1 MKLNSQA
8 MTLLS
13 LVAGLCHSQSV
24 YKSALRAAPLKVT
37 VFQTASQTVPPAQS
51 PATAAASEELKAV
64 LAKMNQSAANFKSL
78 QADFEWETFDK
89 LIKETD
95 VQRGQAYFRRKG
107 NDLEALFNFNAA
119 SGGKESLSKQALYKD
134 GKISL
139 YEPRINRITE
149 REVGKNKSDVDA
161 FMSLGL
167 GGRGDDLAASFAV
180 TWQGWETVEGV
191 KTAKLEVTGKSPS
204 IQKVFSKAVLWIDP
218 ERDIAVKQ
226 QFFQSSGDYRLT
238 RYHNIK
244 FNDKVPESVFRL
256 KTTGTPEIVHL
267 HGD

>member
-1 MKLNSQA
+1 MKWNSQA
-8 MTLLS
+8 MTLLL
-13 LVAGLCHSQSV
+13 LVAGFSHSQSV
-24 YKSALRAAPLKVT
+24 SKPAQAAPAKPMVT
-37 VFQTASQTVPPAQS
+37 QAAPSGQGANAAPA
-51 PATAAASEELKAV
+51 EELSSV
-64 LAKMNQSAANFKSL
+64 LAQMNQGAGKFQSL

-89 LIKETD
+89 LIKETE
-95 VQRGQAYFRRKG
+95 VQKGQAYFRRKG
-107 NDLEALFNFNAA
+107 KDLEALFSFNAA

-139 YEPRINRITE
+139 YEPKINRITE

-218 ERDIAVKQ
+218 ERDIALKQ
-226 QFFQSSGDYRLT
+226 QFFQTSGDYRLT

-244 FNDKVPESVFRL
+244 FNDKVSDKVFRL
-256 KTTGTPEIVHL
+256 KTTGTPEIVRL

>member
-1 MKLNSQA
+1 
-8 MTLLS
+8 MTLLL
-13 LVAGLCHSQSV
+13 LVAGFSHSQSV
-24 YKSALRAAPLKVT
+24 PKSDQAAPAKAT
-37 VFQTASQTVPPAQS
+37 VSQAAPSGQ
-51 PATAAASEELKAV
+51 AASATPADELKAV
-64 LAKMNQSAANFKSL
+64 LAQMNQGAANFKSF

-89 LIKETD
+89 LIKETE
-95 VQRGQAYFRRKG
+95 VQKGQAYFRRKG
-107 NDLEALFNFNAA
+107 NDLQALFNFNAA
-119 SGGKESLSKQALYKD
+119 SGGRESLSKQALYKD

-191 KTAKLEVTGKSPS
+191 KTAKLEVTGKAPS

-218 ERDIAVKQ
+218 ERDIALQQ
-226 QFFQSSGDYRLT
+226 QFFLGTSGDYRLT

-244 FNDKVPESVFRL
+244 FNDKVSENAFRL
-256 KTTGTPEIVHL
+256 KTTGTPEIVRL

>member
-1 MKLNSQA
+1 MKVNSQA
-8 MTLLS
+8 MTLLL
-13 LVAGLCHSQSV
+13 LVAGFGHSQSV
-24 YKSALRAAPLKVT
+24 SKSNQAAPEKPIGT
-37 VFQTASQTVPPAQS
+37 Q
-51 PATAAASEELKAV
+51 AAASGQGANAAPAEELKAV
-64 LAKMNQSAANFKSL
+64 LAQMNQGAAKFQSL
-78 QADFEWETFDK
+78 QADFDWENFDK

-95 VQRGQAYFRRKG
+95 VQKGQAYFRRKG
-107 NDLEALFNFNAA
+107 KDKDLEALFNFNAA

-139 YEPRINRITE
+139 YEPKINRITE
-149 REVGKNKSDVDA
+149 REVGKNKADVDA

-167 GGRGDDLAASFAV
+167 GGRGDDLATSFAV

-218 ERDIAVKQ
+218 ERDIALQQ
-226 QFFQSSGDYRLT
+226 QFFQTSGDYRLT

-244 FNDKVPESVFRL
+244 FNDKVSENVFRL
-256 KTTGTPEIVHL
+256 KTTGTPEIVRL